1 MTGLGR
7 RDDALHQAGAQREG
21 GFVERAGR
29 GGAQFA
35 QVVAGAEGGAVG
47 GDDDD
52 ADGVVVGDGLQGGVE
67 RLHQAD
73 GQRVAG
79 GRTVQR
85 QGRDVVAVVAEQDIG
100 HDGRGYSRRM
110 GQCRIGRPRGE
121 LSLRTVAM
129 PADTNPAGD
138 IFGGWIMS
146 LMDLAAGVAAGTRAK
161 GRVATAAVSN
171 LSFLQPVKVGDV
183 VCVYTEIRKTGRTSV
198 TVGVEAYV
206 LRRNQGERVR
216 VTAAEFV
223 LVAVDDQG
231 VPRPLPRPEG

>member
-1 MTGLGR
+1 MPN
-7 RDDALHQAGAQREG
+7 
-21 GFVERAGR
+21 
-29 GGAQFA
+29 
-35 QVVAGAEGGAVG
+35 
-47 GDDDD
+47 
-52 ADGVVVGDGLQGGVE
+52 
-67 RLHQAD
+67 
-73 GQRVAG
+73 
-79 GRTVQR
+79 
-85 QGRDVVAVVAEQDIG
+85 
-100 HDGRGYSRRM
+100 SSNN
-110 GQCRIGRPRGE
+110 PRGE

-183 VCVYTEIRKTGRTSV
+183 VCVYTDITKTGRTSV

-223 LVAVDDQG
+223 LVAVDDHG
-231 VPRPLPRPEG
+231 TPRVLPAGN

>member
-1 MTGLGR
+1 MPSSSLG
-7 RDDALHQAGAQREG
+7 
-21 GFVERAGR
+21 
-29 GGAQFA
+29 
-35 QVVAGAEGGAVG
+35 
-47 GDDDD
+47 
-52 ADGVVVGDGLQGGVE
+52 
-67 RLHQAD
+67 
-73 GQRVAG
+73 
-79 GRTVQR
+79 
-85 QGRDVVAVVAEQDIG
+85 
-100 HDGRGYSRRM
+100 
-110 GQCRIGRPRGE
+110 PRGE

-183 VCVYTEIRKTGRTSV
+183 VCVYTDITRTGRTSV
-198 TVGVEAYV
+198 TVAVEAYV

-223 LVAVDDQG
+223 LVAVDDHG
-231 VPRPLPRPEG
+231 VPRTLPAEG

>member
-1 MTGLGR
+1 MSSNTG
-7 RDDALHQAGAQREG
+7 Q
-21 GFVERAGR
+21 
-29 GGAQFA
+29 
-35 QVVAGAEGGAVG
+35 
-47 GDDDD
+47 
-52 ADGVVVGDGLQGGVE
+52 
-67 RLHQAD
+67 
-73 GQRVAG
+73 
-79 GRTVQR
+79 
-85 QGRDVVAVVAEQDIG
+85 
-100 HDGRGYSRRM
+100 
-110 GQCRIGRPRGE
+110 PRGE

-146 LMDLAAGVAAGTRAK
+146 LMDLGAGVAAGTRAK

-183 VCVYTEIRKTGRTSV
+183 VCVYTDITKTGRSSI

-223 LVAVDDQG
+223 LVAVDDDG
-231 VPRPLPRPEG
+231 KPRTLPLA